1 MPGFSGGMICDFFH
15 ANMNLPSF
23 QMRLYRM
30 SSKVVISIGR
40 WCSMSFV
47 MVSGP
52 GAVDFFRRLMEE
64 VNSCCVNGLLILE
77 LLFFV
82 GF

>member
-1 MPGFSGGMICDFFH
+1 M
-15 ANMNLPSF
+15 
-23 QMRLYRM
+23 
-30 SSKVVISIGR
+30 VISIGR

-82 GF
+82 GFCDFHSSSFFTFICRNSGV